1 MTRYQ
6 REETATALVDSEL
19 KFLSLNDLQSVCL
32 AYPTVIRRLEAIA
45 RKFQRRKNI
54 AKLAMFSRSGRAVDE
69 EEASAVDLLPG
80 HLETMHDQDL
90 PTVSDARITGS
101 RSTMAEHA
109 EEDVAGQHPFR
120 TAAASGQST
129 QEARLPALGESTAL
143 MTEEEAK
150 LALESQQQQQQQHLH
165 RNQSPLPIS
174 NFSARDA
181 HRGLH
186 EAGNVNALSLA
197 DTSRRRLE
205 DERQDG
211 VLIVGEEARLLR
223 EEMVRFQAQVSSEMG
238 ELVKIVQ
245 RQNEQLASIAA
256 KRSRSQ
262 P

>member
-1 MTRYQ
+1 
-6 REETATALVDSEL
+6 
-19 KFLSLNDLQSVCL
+19 
-32 AYPTVIRRLEAIA
+32 
-45 RKFQRRKNI
+45 
-54 AKLAMFSRSGRAVDE
+54 
-69 EEASAVDLLPG
+69 
-80 HLETMHDQDL
+80 
-90 PTVSDARITGS
+90 
-101 RSTMAEHA
+101 MAEHA

-129 QEARLPALGESTAL
+129 QEARLPALAESTAL

-165 RNQSPLPIS
+165 RNQAPLPIS

-181 HRGLH
+181 HRGLRG
-186 EAGNVNALSLA
+186 AGNVNALSLA
-197 DTSRRRLE
+197 DRRRPE

-256 KRSRSQ
+256 KPSRSQ

>member
-1 MTRYQ
+1 M
-6 REETATALVDSEL
+6 VDSEL

-150 LALESQQQQQQQHLH
+150 LALESQQQQQQQLQ
-165 RNQSPLPIS
+165 RNQAPLPIS

-186 EAGNVNALSLA
+186 GAGNVNASSLA
-197 DTSRRRLE
+197 DRRRLE

-223 EEMVRFQAQVSSEMG
+223 EEMVRFQAQVSNEMG

-256 KRSRSQ
+256 KPSRSQ